1 MACATQYRAFGF
13 KTSYSSGT
21 IALLNDLGGSFSGA
35 TNGHVEDALVALNFN
50 GTIDNEGVMKD
61 APDVNSSVFSW
72 NLDAKRLL

>member
-1 MACATQYRAFGF
+1 
-13 KTSYSSGT
+13 
-21 IALLNDLGGSFSGA
+21 LLNDLGGGFSGA